1 MGRRC
6 KNWCGAAVGN
16 IDRLLVLN
24 LVHELIGQKA
34 DRAIQLTSAFPHL
47 FPAMLTPPPRQNR
60 RLPAALVSR
69 NAVSLLGH
77 HRLTLALILL
87 RDARKAPPHL
97 GARKVCDSKGKAS
110 LRVVSARLPAAYR
123 QLELHRYET

>member
-24 LVHELIGQKA
+24 LVHELIGQKV
-34 DRAIQLTSAFPHL
+34 DRAIELTSAFPHL
-47 FPAMLTPPPRQNR
+47 FPAMLTLPPPQNR

-69 NAVSLLGH
+69 NAVSLLGRR
-77 HRLTLALILL
+77 RLTLALILL
-87 RDARKAPPHL
+87 PDARKAPPHL
-97 GARKVCDSKGKAS
+97 AARKVCDSKGKAS
-110 LRVVSARLPAAYR
+110 LRAVSARDR
-123 QLELHRYET
+123 KGV